1 MSDQPGHQ
9 EERTSAPRG
18 EAAWKAAK
26 KRVAERNEQARK
38 SGKQRRGAFERQRA
52 EARAA
57 SERRQMAEL
66 LARHGK
72 R

>member
-1 MSDQPGHQ
+1 MSDEPGTQ
-9 EERTSAPRG
+9 EERASSPRG

-38 SGKQRRGAFERQRA
+38 TGKQRRGALERQRA
-52 EARAA
+52 QARAA

-66 LARHGK
+66 LARQGK

>member
-1 MSDQPGHQ
+1 MSDEPGTQ
-9 EERTSAPRG
+9 EERASSPRG

-38 SGKQRRGAFERQRA
+38 SGKQRRGALERQRA
-52 EARAA
+52 AVRAA
-57 SERRQMAEL
+57 SERRQMVEL
-66 LARHGK
+66 LARQGK